1 MRGYAF
7 TFAAYY
13 VTRRG
18 IQLVQQLHIGV
29 ILLAERVPM
38 QNNKTQAI
46 ILFDGVCNLCNSLVR
61 FIIERDREGAFLFA
75 SLQSESALKLVRKF
89 DLSVTDFDSIML
101 IEGSTYSIKS
111 EAALRIAK
119 RLRGIWSIFYIFI
132 VLPKSWRDRMY
143 DFVAQ
148 NRYRWFGKSDQ
159 CPALT
164 SDMGHRFL
172 N

>member
-1 MRGYAF
+1 
-7 TFAAYY
+7 
-13 VTRRG
+13 
-18 IQLVQQLHIGV
+18 
-29 ILLAERVPM
+29 M
-38 QNNKTQAI
+38 QNNKTQAV

-61 FIIERDREGAFLFA
+61 FVIERDPGGAFLFA
-75 SLQSESALKLVRKF
+75 SLQSEPALKLVRKF
-89 DLSVTDFDSIML
+89 GLSLTDFDSIIL

-119 RLRGIWSIFYIFI
+119 RLRGIWSLFYIFI
-132 VLPKSWRDRMY
+132 VIPKSWRDKVY

-159 CPALT
+159 CPVLT
-164 SDMGHRFL
+164 SNIDRRFL